1 MILTESAGLYR
12 YLTTMSNPFT
22 AAWSEQGHLICLG
35 RWEISYQ
42 GRPLQIPAPR
52 SEEDMGT
59 YGIYSFLYPDDPE
72 FAEGLEEDDWVLE
85 NIDWL
90 SDLFIA
96 NDIPINEQHARWFFQ
111 AVNGSDWRC
120 GSCGGCT

>member
-1 MILTESAGLYR
+1 
-12 YLTTMSNPFT
+12 MSNPFT
-22 AAWSEQGHLICLG
+22 ATWSEQGHLICLG
-35 RWEISYQ
+35 RWEIRYR
-42 GRPLQIPAPR
+42 GRPLEIPAPR
-52 SEEDMGT
+52 HEEDMGT
-59 YGIYSFLYPDDPE
+59 HGIYSFLYPDDPV

-96 NDIPINEQHARWFFQ
+96 HDIPIDEQHARWFFQ
-111 AVNGSDWRC
+111 AVNASDWRC

>member
-1 MILTESAGLYR
+1 
-12 YLTTMSNPFT
+12 MSNPFT

-42 GRPLQIPAPR
+42 GRPLEIPQPKA
-52 SEEDMGT
+52 EEDMGT

-72 FAEGLEEDDWVLE
+72 FAEGLNEDDWVLE

-90 SDLFIA
+90 SDLFIE
-96 NDIPINEQHARWFFQ
+96 NDIPIDEQHARWFYQ